1 MHCTSI
7 TVQHFRHGSYSYSSI
22 FVDETGHKIDAC
34 SKVLDS
40 ETDEMTFSISQGHRN
55 QSEHILSRI
64 LK

>member
-1 MHCTSI
+1 
-7 TVQHFRHGSYSYSSI
+7 VFYSEHS
-22 FVDETGHKIDAC
+22 VDAC

-40 ETDEMTFSISQGHRN
+40 ATDEMSFNISQGHRN